1 MNGSNKTLF
10 LFTDS
15 FPYHTREVYIETEI
29 VYLCKKFKEVIIF
42 PINVEGMARPIP
54 ENAKVINI
62 HKTLKGNRFRLF
74 YKAFWLT
81 LKIYLFAKNKK
92 VGFNSF
98 NKSMKL
104 SYNAYLYAIAVE
116 DYIEKQKLNCS
127 QIVIYSYWFLHWSFI
142 VALLKKRNTSLR
154 AYSKAHMGDLYADM
168 CDHTFSE
175 YKLKN
180 LDTLF
185 PISND
190 GKIHLS
196 NLFPSYAH
204 KIQVSYLGVNHIS
217 FNPKKQQG
225 TPYVIVSCSSM
236 NQQKR
241 IGSFFDILSLIKSP
255 LVWVHFGGMESEIK
269 ALKSNIDNLPSHI
282 KAVFNGY
289 TPNQKILEYYT
300 NNHVDLFLNLSLSEG
315 IPVTIMEAISFGI
328 PAMATNVCGSPEI
341 VSYDKKM
348 ILDTYFAPKETAQ
361 LIENFI
367 LHESNDAAY
376 RQKVFDFWN
385 SHFNAE
391 INYEAFASKI
401 SI

>member
-1 MNGSNKTLF
+1 
-10 LFTDS
+10 
-15 FPYHTREVYIETEI
+15 
-29 VYLCKKFKEVIIF
+29 
-42 PINVEGMARPIP
+42 
-54 ENAKVINI
+54 
-62 HKTLKGNRFRLF
+62 
-74 YKAFWLT
+74 
-81 LKIYLFAKNKK
+81 
-92 VGFNSF
+92 
-98 NKSMKL
+98 
-104 SYNAYLYAIAVE
+104 
-116 DYIEKQKLNCS
+116 
-127 QIVIYSYWFLHWSFI
+127 
-142 VALLKKRNTSLR
+142 
-154 AYSKAHMGDLYADM
+154 MGDLYADM

-180 LDTLF
+180 LDKLF

-190 GKIHLS
+190 GKNHLS

-217 FNPKKQQG
+217 FNPKKLQG

-241 IGSFFDILSLIKSP
+241 IGSFFDILSHIKSP